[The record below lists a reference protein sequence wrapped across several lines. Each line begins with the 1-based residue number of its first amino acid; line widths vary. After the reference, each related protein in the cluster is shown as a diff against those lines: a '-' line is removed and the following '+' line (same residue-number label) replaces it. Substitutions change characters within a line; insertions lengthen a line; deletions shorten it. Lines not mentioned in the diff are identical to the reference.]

1 VALKKDGEDQLDRS
15 YERRSITKGQEEKEH
30 KINRRKANWF
40 GYIFR
45 RNCLVKHVID
55 GKVEERIEV
64 TER

>member
-1 VALKKDGEDQLDRS
+1 MRGEVLQRVRKKRNIIQS
-15 YERRSITKGQEEKEH
+15 S
-30 KINRRKANWF
+30 KANWF

-45 RNCLVKHVID
+45 RNCLVKHVIY